1 MTQEYSTYRNRIINF
16 AEKSPDLSTHEHQ
29 QEAIMKNFWRQN
41 HRSFPE
47 IAQLVARYYCMTL
60 TPSSAA
66 AERIF
71 SILKQMFSLNQ
82 MHSTLEDVVEASVML
97 RANDA

>member
-29 QEAIMKNFWRQN
+29 LEAIMKNFWRQN
-41 HRSFPE
+41 HHSFPE
-47 IAQLVARYYCMTL
+47 IAQLARYCMTL